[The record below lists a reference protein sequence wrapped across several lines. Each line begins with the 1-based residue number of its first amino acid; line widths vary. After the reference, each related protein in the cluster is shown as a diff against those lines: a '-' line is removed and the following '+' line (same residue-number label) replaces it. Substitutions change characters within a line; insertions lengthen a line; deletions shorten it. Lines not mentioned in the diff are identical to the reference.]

1 MVLVGKGE
9 KMSTNEGRNILV
21 VGGACG
27 MGAATVTALYKQGA
41 NLVVLDLNEE
51 AMEELIED
59 EGLEGGPGTLH
70 FVPGDVNDASVRQAA
85 IDYATQEFGKL
96 DALLYIAGVLDL
108 MCPAHK
114 TDDELY
120 DYVMDVNV
128 NSCFRMCR
136 DCLPLLWDHEGL
148 PASIVIVGS
157 VGGEI
162 GSSAGAAYITSKHA
176 VLGLARN
183 LAHSYRFR
191 NVRTNVVNPGAC
203 VTDILGNAMEKWPDR
218 EIMDEEGNELYNVRG
233 AVALGLDAD
242 GNNLTGFPEDIA
254 NAILYLISDEAHYVN
269 GAVLDVDGGWTAF

>member
-1 MVLVGKGE
+1 
-9 KMSTNEGRNILV
+9 MSTNEGRKILV

-27 MGAATVTALYKQGA
+27 MGAATVCKLYREGA
-41 NLVVLDLNEE
+41 NLIVLDLNEE
-51 AMEELIED
+51 AWEELVED
-59 EGLEGGPGTLH
+59 EELTDGPGTID
-70 FVPGDVNDASVRQAA
+70 FVGGDVNDPEVRAKA
-85 IDYATQEFGKL
+85 IAIATEKYGTL

-114 TDDELY
+114 TDDELW

-128 NSCFRMCR
+128 NSCFRMVR

-148 PASIVIVGS
+148 PANIVIVGS
-157 VGGEI
+157 VGGQV

-176 VLGLARN
+176 VLGLAKN

-203 VTDILGNAMEKWPDR
+203 VTDILANAMEKWPDR
-218 EIMDEEGNELYNVRG
+218 EPMDPEGNELYTVRG
-233 AVALGLDAD
+233 AVALGVDWD
-242 GNNLTGFPEDIA
+242 GNNITGWPEDIA

-269 GAVLDVDGGWTAF
+269 GAQLNVDGGWTSF

>member
-1 MVLVGKGE
+1 MIRKDE
-9 KMSTNEGRNILV
+9 CMSTNKDKVILV

-27 MGAATVTALYKQGA
+27 MGAETVCRLYREGA
-41 NLVVLDLNEE
+41 KLVVLDLNEE
-51 AMEELIED
+51 AWEELVED
-59 EGLEGGPGTLH
+59 EELTDGPGTID
-70 FVPGDVNDASVRQAA
+70 FVGGDVCDASVRQAA
-85 IDYATQEFGKL
+85 IDIVKEKYGTL
-96 DALLYIAGVLDL
+96 DSLLYIAGVLDL

-148 PASIVIVGS
+148 PANIVIVGS
-157 VGGEI
+157 VGGQV

-183 LAHSYRFR
+183 LAHTYRFR

-218 EIMDEEGNELYNVRG
+218 DVMDAEGNEIYNVRG
-233 AVALGLDAD
+233 AVSLGVDWD
-242 GNNLTGFPEDIA
+242 GNNMTGFPEDIA

-269 GAVLDVDGGWTAF
+269 GAQLNVDGGWTSF

>member
-1 MVLVGKGE
+1 
-9 KMSTNEGRNILV
+9 MSTNEGRKILV

-27 MGAATVTALYKQGA
+27 MGAATVAALYRQGA
-41 NLVVLDLNEE
+41 NLIVLDINEE

-59 EGLEGGPGTLH
+59 EELVDGPGTLH
-70 FVPGDVNDASVRQAA
+70 FVAGDVNDASVRQEA
-85 IDYATQEFGKL
+85 IDYAKEEFGTL
-96 DALLYIAGVLDL
+96 DSLLYIAGVLDL

-157 VGGEI
+157 VGGQV

-183 LAHSYRFR
+183 LAHTYRFR

-203 VTDILGNAMEKWPDR
+203 VTDILANAMEKWPDR
-218 EIMDEEGNELYNVRG
+218 DVMDLEGNELYNVRG
-233 AVALGLDAD
+233 AVSLGVDYD
-242 GNNLTGFPEDIA
+242 GNNITGWPEDIA

-269 GAVLDVDGGWTAF
+269 GAQLNVDGGWTSF

>member
-1 MVLVGKGE
+1 
-9 KMSTNEGRNILV
+9 MSTNKDKVILV

-27 MGAATVTALYKQGA
+27 MGAATVCELYRQGA
-41 NLVVLDLNEE
+41 KLVVLDLNEE
-51 AMEELIED
+51 AWEELVED
-59 EGLEGGPGTLH
+59 EELTDGPGTID
-70 FVPGDVNDASVRQAA
+70 FVGGDVCDASVRQAA
-85 IDYATQEFGKL
+85 IDIVKEKYGTL
-96 DALLYIAGVLDL
+96 DSLLYIAGVLDL

-148 PASIVIVGS
+148 PANIVIVGS
-157 VGGEI
+157 VGGQV

-183 LAHSYRFR
+183 LAHTYRFR

-218 EIMDEEGNELYNVRG
+218 DIMDLEGNEIYNVRG
-233 AVALGLDAD
+233 AVALGVDWD
-242 GNNLTGFPEDIA
+242 GNNITGFPEDIA

-269 GAVLDVDGGWTAF
+269 GAQLNVDGGWTSF

>member
-1 MVLVGKGE
+1 
-9 KMSTNEGRNILV
+9 MSTNEGKVILV

-27 MGAATVTALYKQGA
+27 MGAATVCELYRQGA
-41 NLVVLDLNEE
+41 KLVVLDLNEE
-51 AMEELIED
+51 AWEELVED
-59 EGLEGGPGTLH
+59 EGLTDGPGTID
-70 FVPGDVNDASVRQAA
+70 FVGGDVCDASVRQRA
-85 IDYATQEFGKL
+85 IDIVREKYGTL
-96 DALLYIAGVLDL
+96 DSLLYIAGVLDL

-114 TDDELY
+114 TDDELW

-148 PASIVIVGS
+148 PANIVIVGS
-157 VGGEI
+157 VGGQV

-183 LAHSYRFR
+183 LAHTYRFR

-218 EIMDEEGNELYNVRG
+218 DIMDLEGNEIYNVRG
-233 AVALGLDAD
+233 AVALGVDWE
-242 GNNLTGFPEDIA
+242 GKNITGFPEDIA

-269 GAVLDVDGGWTAF
+269 GAQLNVDGGWTSF

>member
-1 MVLVGKGE
+1 MIRKDE
-9 KMSTNEGRNILV
+9 CMSTNKDRVILV

-27 MGAATVTALYKQGA
+27 MGAETVCRLYREGA
-41 NLVVLDLNEE
+41 KLVVLDLNEE
-51 AMEELIED
+51 AWEELVED
-59 EGLEGGPGTLH
+59 EELTDGPGTID
-70 FVPGDVNDASVRQAA
+70 FVGGDVCDASVRQAA
-85 IDYATQEFGKL
+85 IDIVKEKYGTL
-96 DALLYIAGVLDL
+96 DSLLYIAGVLDL

-148 PASIVIVGS
+148 PANIVIVGS
-157 VGGEI
+157 VGGQV

-183 LAHSYRFR
+183 LAHTYRFR

-203 VTDILGNAMEKWPDR
+203 VTDILGNAREKWPDR
-218 EIMDEEGNELYNVRG
+218 DVMDAEGNEIYNVRG
-233 AVALGLDAD
+233 AVSLGVDWD
-242 GNNLTGFPEDIA
+242 GNNMTGFPEDIA

-269 GAVLDVDGGWTAF
+269 GAQLNVDGGWTSF

>member
-1 MVLVGKGE
+1 
-9 KMSTNEGRNILV
+9 MSTNEGRKILV

-27 MGAATVTALYKQGA
+27 MGAATVCELYRQGA
-41 NLVVLDLNEE
+41 NLVVLDINED

-59 EGLEGGPGTLH
+59 EGLTDGPGTLR
-70 FVPGDVNDASVRQAA
+70 FVAGDVNDAAVRQEA
-85 IDYATQEFGKL
+85 IDYAKEEFGAL

-157 VGGEI
+157 VGGQV

-183 LAHSYRFR
+183 LAHTYRFR

-203 VTDILGNAMEKWPDR
+203 VTDILANAMEKWPDR
-218 EIMDEEGNELYNVRG
+218 DVMDLEGNELYNVRG
-233 AVALGLDAD
+233 AVALGVDYD
-242 GNNLTGFPEDIA
+242 GNNITGWPEDIA
-254 NAILYLISDEAHYVN
+254 NAILFLISDEAHYIN
-269 GAVLDVDGGWTAF
+269 GAQLNVDGGWTSF

>member
-1 MVLVGKGE
+1 
-9 KMSTNEGRNILV
+9 MSTNEGRNILV

-27 MGAATVTALYKQGA
+27 MGAATVTALYRQGA
-41 NLVVLDLNEE
+41 NLIVLDVNEE

-59 EGLEGGPGTLH
+59 EELEDGPGTLH
-70 FVPGDVNDASVRQAA
+70 FVAGDVNDASVRQEA
-85 IDYATQEFGKL
+85 IDYAKEEFGTL
-96 DALLYIAGVLDL
+96 DSLLYIAGVLDL

-157 VGGEI
+157 VGGQV

-183 LAHSYRFR
+183 LAHTYRFR

-203 VTDILGNAMEKWPDR
+203 VTDILANAMEKWPDR
-218 EIMDEEGNELYNVRG
+218 DVMDLEGNELYNVRG
-233 AVALGLDAD
+233 AVALGVDYD
-242 GNNLTGFPEDIA
+242 GNNITGWPEDIA

-269 GAVLDVDGGWTAF
+269 GAQLNVDGGWTSF

>member
-1 MVLVGKGE
+1 MIRKDE
-9 KMSTNEGRNILV
+9 CMSTNKDKVILV

-27 MGAATVTALYKQGA
+27 MGAETVCRLYREGA
-41 NLVVLDLNEE
+41 KLVVLDLNEE
-51 AMEELIED
+51 AWEELVED
-59 EGLEGGPGTLH
+59 EELTDGPGTID
-70 FVPGDVNDASVRQAA
+70 FVGGDVCDASVRQAA
-85 IDYATQEFGKL
+85 IDIVKEKYGTL
-96 DALLYIAGVLDL
+96 DSLLYIAGVLDL

-148 PASIVIVGS
+148 PANICIVGS
-157 VGGEI
+157 VGGQV

-183 LAHSYRFR
+183 LAHTYRFR

-218 EIMDEEGNELYNVRG
+218 DVMDLEGNEIYNVRG
-233 AVALGLDAD
+233 AVSLGVDWD
-242 GNNLTGFPEDIA
+242 GNNMTGFPEDIA

-269 GAVLDVDGGWTAF
+269 GAQLNVDGGWTSF

>member
-1 MVLVGKGE
+1 
-9 KMSTNEGRNILV
+9 MSTNKDKVILV

-27 MGAATVTALYKQGA
+27 MGAATVCALYRQGA
-41 NLVVLDLNEE
+41 KLVVLDLNEE
-51 AMEELIED
+51 AWEELVED
-59 EGLEGGPGTLH
+59 EELTDGPGTID
-70 FVPGDVNDASVRQAA
+70 FVGGDVCDASVRQRA
-85 IDYATQEFGKL
+85 IDIVKEKYGTL
-96 DALLYIAGVLDL
+96 DSLLYIAGVLDL

-148 PASIVIVGS
+148 PANIVIVGS
-157 VGGEI
+157 VGGQI

-191 NVRTNVVNPGAC
+191 NVR
-203 VTDILGNAMEKWPDR
+203 
-218 EIMDEEGNELYNVRG
+218 G
-233 AVALGLDAD
+233 AVALGVDWD
-242 GNNLTGFPEDIA
+242 GKNITGWPEDIA

-269 GAVLDVDGGWTAF
+269 GAQLNVDGGWTSF

>member
-1 MVLVGKGE
+1 
-9 KMSTNEGRNILV
+9 MSTNEGRKILV

-27 MGAATVTALYKQGA
+27 MGAATVAALYRQGA
-41 NLVVLDLNEE
+41 NLIVLDINEE
-51 AMEELIED
+51 AMGELIED
-59 EGLEGGPGTLH
+59 EELENGPGTLH
-70 FVPGDVNDASVRQAA
+70 FVAGDVNDAAVRQEA
-85 IDYATQEFGKL
+85 IDYAKEKFGTL
-96 DALLYIAGVLDL
+96 DSLLYIAGVLDL

-157 VGGEI
+157 VGGQV

-183 LAHSYRFR
+183 LAHTYRFR

-203 VTDILGNAMEKWPDR
+203 VTDILANAMEKWPDR
-218 EIMDEEGNELYNVRG
+218 DVMDLEGNELYNVRG
-233 AVALGLDAD
+233 AVALGVDYD
-242 GNNLTGFPEDIA
+242 GNNITGWPEDIA

-269 GAVLDVDGGWTAF
+269 GAQLNVDGGWTSF

>member
-1 MVLVGKGE
+1 MVRKDE
-9 KMSTNEGRNILV
+9 CMSTNKDRVILV

-27 MGAATVTALYKQGA
+27 MGAETVCRLYREGA
-41 NLVVLDLNEE
+41 KLVVLDLNEE
-51 AMEELIED
+51 AWEELVED
-59 EGLEGGPGTLH
+59 EELTDGPGTID
-70 FVPGDVNDASVRQAA
+70 FVGGDVCDEGVRQQA
-85 IDYATQEFGKL
+85 IDIVKEKYGTL
-96 DALLYIAGVLDL
+96 DSLLYIAGVLDL

-148 PASIVIVGS
+148 PANIVIVGS
-157 VGGEI
+157 VGGQV

-183 LAHSYRFR
+183 LAHTYRFR

-218 EIMDEEGNELYNVRG
+218 DVMDAEGNELYNVRG
-233 AVALGLDAD
+233 AVSLGVDWD
-242 GNNLTGFPEDIA
+242 GNNMTGFPEDIA

-269 GAVLDVDGGWTAF
+269 GAQLNVDGGWTSF

>member
-1 MVLVGKGE
+1 
-9 KMSTNEGRNILV
+9 MSTNKDKVILV

-27 MGAATVTALYKQGA
+27 MGAATVCALYRQGA
-41 NLVVLDLNEE
+41 KLVVLDLNEE
-51 AMEELIED
+51 AWEELVED
-59 EGLEGGPGTLH
+59 EELTDGPGTID
-70 FVPGDVNDASVRQAA
+70 FVGGDVCDASVRQRA
-85 IDYATQEFGKL
+85 IDIVREKYGTL
-96 DALLYIAGVLDL
+96 DSLLYIAGVLDL
-108 MCPAHK
+108 
-114 TDDELY
+114 
-120 DYVMDVNV
+120 NV

-148 PASIVIVGS
+148 PANIVIVGS
-157 VGGEI
+157 VGGQV

-218 EIMDEEGNELYNVRG
+218 DIMDLEGNELYNVRG
-233 AVALGLDAD
+233 AVALGVDWD
-242 GNNLTGFPEDIA
+242 GNNITGWPEDIA

-269 GAVLDVDGGWTAF
+269 GAQLNVDGGWTSF

>member
-1 MVLVGKGE
+1 
-9 KMSTNEGRNILV
+9 MSTNKDRVILV

-27 MGAATVTALYKQGA
+27 MGAETVCRLYREGA
-41 NLVVLDLNEE
+41 KLVVLDLNEE
-51 AMEELIED
+51 AWEEFVEDEELTD
-59 EGLEGGPGTLH
+59 GPGTID
-70 FVPGDVNDASVRQAA
+70 FVGGDVCDASVRQAA
-85 IDYATQEFGKL
+85 IDIVKEKYGTL

-148 PASIVIVGS
+148 PANICIVGS
-157 VGGEI
+157 VGGQV

-183 LAHSYRFR
+183 LAHTYRFR
-191 NVRTNVVNPGAC
+191 NVRTNVVSPGAC
-203 VTDILGNAMEKWPDR
+203 ATDILSNAMEKWPDR
-218 EIMDEEGNELYNVRG
+218 DPMDAEGNALYVERG
-233 AVALGLDAD
+233 AVSLGVDYD
-242 GNNLTGFPEDIA
+242 GNNITGFPEDIA

-269 GAVLDVDGGWTAF
+269 GAQLNVDGGWTSF